1 MSFSTMKIKWN
12 FNPPTAARWERMIRM
27 LKEMLRR
34 IWGQKSIDY
43 EELETLICD
52 CEATINSR
60 PLTYIE
66 NNSEGLRALT
76 RACFLQGIPNSDKTD
91 LDEIDMH
98 KGCHNREVSLNV
110 GDAILLETD
119 GKRFHWP
126 LGIVY
131 EVLPKADGHSRI
143 ARQKDKNTNTQL
155 PAIPVVSDQ
164 DSTEDDDYIT
174 KVAPDV
180 VTKAGRRIKIPNRLN
195 L

>member
-1 MSFSTMKIKWN
+1 
-12 FNPPTAARWERMIRM
+12 M
-27 LKEMLRR
+27 LV
-34 IWGQKSIDY
+34 
-43 EELETLICD
+43 
-52 CEATINSR
+52 
-60 PLTYIE
+60 
-66 NNSEGLRALT
+66 
-76 RACFLQGIPNSDKTD
+76 
-91 LDEIDMH
+91 H

-143 ARQKDKNTNTQL
+143 ARVRTAQGEKQKDKNTSTQL